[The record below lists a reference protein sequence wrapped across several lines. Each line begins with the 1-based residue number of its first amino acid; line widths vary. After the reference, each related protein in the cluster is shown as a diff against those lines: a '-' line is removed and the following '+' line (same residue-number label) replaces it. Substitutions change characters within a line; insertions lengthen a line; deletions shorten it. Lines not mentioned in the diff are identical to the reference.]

1 MIPKRKHIKN
11 FYSCEFVPALEPLE
25 LKDGVETPVWLLIP
39 FPPLHTVILGPVN
52 HLEKSLMNLCEKEYV
67 GDGCVWASLNRE
79 DPENNPLLKYERE
92 LSLIK
97 TDYHG
102 KQFEGNQCKTFMKEK
117 NLDKVKKYLIEDNM
131 PEDLVDI
138 FMEAF
143 SNIRQVYSSC
153 CGKKLDPNHRIVTE
167 NLEKSWSA
175 LVEDSRVKLTWPNKI
190 HQIVHHFS
198 DYFEDP
204 LCSGEAL
211 GTTTDQVIEHMHSY
225 VDKAL
230 RKSGYWINDR
240 NSELCAQKQHEG
252 ILQINAFSVNVK

>member
-1 MIPKRKHIKN
+1 
-11 FYSCEFVPALEPLE
+11 
-25 LKDGVETPVWLLIP
+25 
-39 FPPLHTVILGPVN
+39 
-52 HLEKSLMNLCEKEYV
+52 
-67 GDGCVWASLNRE
+67 
-79 DPENNPLLKYERE
+79 
-92 LSLIK
+92 
-97 TDYHG
+97 
-102 KQFEGNQCKTFMKEK
+102 MKEK
-117 NLDKVKKYLIEDNM
+117 NLLYKVKKYLIEDNM

-175 LVEDSRVKLTWPNKI
+175 LVEDSRVKLTWPIKI
-190 HQIVHHFS
+190 NQIVHHFS